1 MKILQKIWDEFVY
14 GGHLV
19 AVGDISAIY
28 AFSLILGINITW
40 TFLLVIYLGVMSIN
54 YFNRYEEFDQ
64 DILTN
69 PERSTELRKYKKFIP
84 LIVILSFLIMTL
96 VVSLTASRDA
106 LFCMIVLFLIGI
118 LYTIFL
124 KRLTREI
131 VGFKNFM
138 TTLPYALLVVFLF
151 IYYGVSLT
159 TGGILIL
166 LFYFMRMFL
175 NTALFDIRDIA
186 SDKKESLK
194 TFAIVFGK
202 GKTLG
207 LLTVLNVLSAVP
219 IIYGI
224 YVGILPLFSAAI
236 LFTIF
241 YAFYYLKQVKSSDI
255 NKSFLYNVIIDSE
268 FIFWLPYILIGGY
281 LL

>member
-28 AFSLILGINITW
+28 AFSLILGIKITW

-69 PERSTELRKYKKFIP
+69 PERSENLRRYKKILP
-84 LIVILSFLIMTL
+84 LVVVFSFLVMA
-96 VVSLTASRDA
+96 VVVLLTASINA
-106 LFCMIVLFLIGI
+106 LFFMIILFLIGI
-118 LYTIFL
+118 FYTVFL

-131 VGFKNFM
+131 TGFKNFM

-151 IYYGVSLT
+151 IYYDASFT

-175 NTALFDIRDIA
+175 NTALFDIRDVA
-186 SDKKESLK
+186 SDKKAGLK
-194 TFAIVFGK
+194 TFAIVLGK
-202 GKTLG
+202 EKTLSF
-207 LLTVLNVLSAVP
+207 LALLNVLSAVP
-219 IIYGI
+219 IVYGV
-224 YVGILPLFSAAI
+224 YTGVLPLFSVAVF
-236 LFTIF
+236 FTIL

-255 NKSFLYNVIIDSE
+255 NKSFLYNVVIDSE
-268 FIFWLPYILIGGY
+268 FFFWLPYILIGKH
-281 LL
+281 LI